1 MKKYSR
7 EQLKKRLIVC
17 TVLGVI
23 TGVVLGIGNAVM
35 GALPLGAGALLALGA
50 IVIFPIELFGMT
62 FNFGKMLLGMIA
74 PIPILSMF
82 IEIFKSY
89 VYAIKGIIVI
99 VKKQDYLTIG
109 KKEETD
115 A

>member
-1 MKKYSR
+1 
-7 EQLKKRLIVC
+7 
-17 TVLGVI
+17 
-23 TGVVLGIGNAVM
+23 
-35 GALPLGAGALLALGA
+35 
-50 IVIFPIELFGMT
+50 
-62 FNFGKMLLGMIA
+62 
-74 PIPILSMF
+74 MF